1 MASKAQQGREL
12 ARIDY
17 EVDQVPDWIREV
29 IDTSLAIEREDARVA
44 GSLGFMTRAL
54 VSATMPYKDP
64 KAKVYER
71 HNGDLSLSMLSPK
84 GVPYG
89 KYPRLLLS
97 WLVTEAVTKRSN
109 VIVLGDTLADFLR
122 NVVGVEA
129 SGGKTGT
136 ATRVSEQ
143 MERLF
148 TSMVSVER
156 RNNKPEDRSFAFEN
170 ITLVRRGRIDRADM
184 ARLDNLSA
192 IDLTPNSIAAVAP
205 DGSELWKNRPDGNV
219 GRWDSEV
226 ELTEQFFRECLET
239 PVPLDLRAYRVLGGA
254 PMAMDIYAWI
264 SYRASYIK
272 KATRPIPWESLQA
285 QFGSGSPFTEQGTR
299 DFKKAFKRNLEV
311 VRLVYPGLRV
321 DESSNNSGLILQPGP
336 SHIPKLGPGA
346 GSATQRKLF

>member
-1 MASKAQQGREL
+1 MRNKSEQGRGME
-12 ARIDY
+12 RVDY
-17 EVDQVPDWIREV
+17 ERDQMPEWIREV
-29 IDTSLAIEREDARVA
+29 IDTSLAIESEDARSA

-54 VSATMPYKDP
+54 VSASMPYKDP
-64 KAKVYER
+64 KAMVYVR
-71 HNGDLSLSMLSPK
+71 HNGDLSLSMLSPR

-97 WLVTEAVTKRSN
+97 WLVTEAVTTRSN

-148 TSMVSVER
+148 SSMVSVAK
-156 RNNKPEDRSFAFEN
+156 RNSKPEDRSFSFEN
-170 ITLVRRGRIDRADM
+170 ITLVRRGRIEQADL
-184 ARLDNLSA
+184 AKLDNLKA
-192 IDLTPNSIAAVAP
+192 LDAVAGVIAETGP
-205 DGSELWKNRPDGNV
+205 DGRELWKNRPVSNV
-219 GRWDSEV
+219 GCWNSEV
-226 ELTEQFFRECLET
+226 ELTDQFFRECLET
-239 PVPLDLRAYRVLGGA
+239 PVPLDLRAYRILGGA
-254 PMAMDIYAWI
+254 PMAMDIYAWV
-264 SYRASYIK
+264 SFRASYIK

-321 DESSNNSGLILQPGP
+321 DESSNSAGLILQPGP

-346 GSATQRKLF
+346 ASATQTKLF